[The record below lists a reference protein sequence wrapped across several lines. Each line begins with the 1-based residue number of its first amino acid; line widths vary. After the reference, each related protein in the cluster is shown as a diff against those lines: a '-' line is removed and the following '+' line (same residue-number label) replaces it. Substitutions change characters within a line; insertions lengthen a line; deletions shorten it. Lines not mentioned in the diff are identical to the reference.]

1 MPGKFL
7 LILRAS
13 VLTLVVASLVAF
25 LALAASNVF
34 SIPWWT
40 VDSGGGTSLGGNYA
54 VSGTIG
60 QPDTSPLMS
69 GGEYTVVGGFWGGAI
84 TPPSPNL
91 VYLPIVMR

>member
-34 SIPWWT
+34 SIPW
-40 VDSGGGTSLGGNYA
+40 
-54 VSGTIG
+54 
-60 QPDTSPLMS
+60 
-69 GGEYTVVGGFWGGAI
+69 
-84 TPPSPNL
+84 
-91 VYLPIVMR
+91 